1 MAYTVN
7 KTNSLASINQYTI
20 QDGTVNVQT
29 DLSFVGKGYAGY
41 GETIA
46 ENFLHLLENFSNITA
61 PASPIKGQLWFD
73 ETSGK
78 LKIYTGAEFQP
89 TGGANYQSTTPS
101 SQLAGDLWVNS
112 ATQQLY
118 FNNGTTNV
126 LVGPPSTSDSGLKF
140 SNILDATDETQNI
153 QLHKSNGTTISVI
166 SNAEYTPKTDIT
178 GYVKIEKGINLYGAA
193 GTTLGRTTTYKF
205 RGTATNAD
213 SLGQYTASSYLVK
226 DADGG
231 SANGSGV
238 SNTLLSKLIIENN
251 EGIAVG
257 GQKAFAFSV
266 DSNNTTGVI
275 INKENNADIVFKTN
289 DAGETKSTLFID
301 GSEQRIGIGTTTPSQ
316 TLEVVGTVTATAF
329 SGPITGAVTSSLVS
343 VTSGGTVVFEGT
355 TNNNYET
362 ILTVVDPTA
371 DNTITLPNRSG
382 TVITTGDSSTVTGSM
397 LKSKVTLKI
406 LDSSGNTLQT
416 IYGAGA

>member
-7 KTNSLASINQYTI
+7 KTNSSASTNQYSV
-20 QDGTVNVQT
+20 QDGTVNTQT
-29 DLSFVGKGYAGY
+29 DLTFVGKGYAGY
-41 GETIA
+41 GEVIA
-46 ENFLHLLENFSNITA
+46 ENFLHLLENFSNTTA
-61 PASPIKGQLWFD
+61 PTNPIKGQLWFD

-78 LKIYTGAEFQP
+78 LKVYTGGEFQP

-101 SQLAGDLWVNS
+101 TQLAGDLWVNS

-140 SNILDATDETQNI
+140 SDILDSTDVTQNL
-153 QLHKSNGTTISVI
+153 QEHKSNGTTISII

-178 GYVKIEKGINLYGAA
+178 GYSKIEKGINLYGAA
-193 GTTLGRTTTYKF
+193 GTSLGRTTTYKF

-213 SLGQYTASSYLVK
+213 SLGEYAASSYLVK

-231 SANGSGV
+231 AANGSGV
-238 SNTLLSKLIIENN
+238 SNTLLSRLVVENN
-251 EGIAVG
+251 EGLSVG

-275 INKENNADIVFKTN
+275 INRENNADIVFKTN

-301 GSEQRIGIGTTTPSQ
+301 GSEQRIGIGTITPTQ
-316 TLEVVGTVTATAF
+316 TLDVVGTVKATTF
-329 SGPITGAVTSSLVS
+329 SGPITGAVTSSQVS
-343 VTSGGTVVFEGT
+343 VTAGGTVIFEGA
-355 TNNNYET
+355 TNNDYET
-362 ILTVVDPTA
+362 TLTVVDPTA

-382 TVITTGDSSTVTGSM
+382 TVITTGDTGTVAGNM